1 MIKKTITY
9 VDFNGTKRTETFCF
23 HLSQAETIEFECSES
38 GGITKLI
45 EKIIA
50 TQDNV
55 KLVDIFKDL
64 IRRSYGEISPD
75 GRRFCKTDDKG
86 RPLFQQFEETEAYS
100 ILFME
105 LATDDKKAA
114 EFIKGII
121 PEIKVDTPVAPAA
134 APTIEMTSATK

>member
-1 MIKKTITY
+1 MIKKAITY
-9 VDFNGTKRTETFCF
+9 TDFNGTTRTETFCF
-23 HLSQAETIEFECSES
+23 HLSQAETVEFECSES

-75 GRRFCKTDDKG
+75 GRRFCKTDDNG

-121 PEIKVDTPVAPAA
+121 PEIKVDTPAAPAT
-134 APTIEMTSATK
+134 APAIEMTSATK

>member
-9 VDFNGTKRTETFCF
+9 TDFNGTTRTETFCF

-121 PEIKVDTPVAPAA
+121 PEIKVDTPAASTAAPAI
-134 APTIEMTSATK
+134 TMTSATE

>member
-9 VDFNGTKRTETFCF
+9 TDFNGTARTETFCF

-38 GGITKLI
+38 GGITELI
-45 EKIIA
+45 GNIIA
-50 TQDNV
+50 TQDDV

-121 PEIKVDTPVAPAA
+121 PEIKVDTPAAPAA

>member
-1 MIKKTITY
+1 MIKRTITY
-9 VDFNGTKRTETFCF
+9 VDFNGTTRTETFCF

-121 PEIKVDTPVAPAA
+121 PEIKVDTPAAPAA
-134 APTIEMTSATK
+134 APAIEMTSAAK

>member
-121 PEIKVDTPVAPAA
+121 PEIKVDTPAAPAA

>member
-9 VDFNGTKRTETFCF
+9 TDFNGTTRTETFCF

-121 PEIKVDTPVAPAA
+121 PEIKVDTPAASTSAPA
-134 APTIEMTSATK
+134 IEMTSATK

>member
-9 VDFNGTKRTETFCF
+9 VDFNGTIRTETFCF

-121 PEIKVDTPVAPAA
+121 PEIKVDTPAASAA
-134 APTIEMTSATK
+134 APAIEMASATK

>member
-9 VDFNGTKRTETFCF
+9 TDFNGTTRTETFCF

-75 GRRFCKTDDKG
+75 GRRFCKTDDNG

-121 PEIKVDTPVAPAA
+121 PEIKVDTPAAPTA

>member
-9 VDFNGTKRTETFCF
+9 TDFNGTTRTETFCF

-121 PEIKVDTPVAPAA
+121 PEIKVDTPAVPAA

>member
-9 VDFNGTKRTETFCF
+9 TDFNGTTRTETFCF

-86 RPLFQQFEETEAYS
+86 HPLFQQFEETEAYS

-121 PEIKVDTPVAPAA
+121 PEIKVDTPAVPAA

>member
-9 VDFNGTKRTETFCF
+9 TDFNGTTRTETFCF

-121 PEIKVDTPVAPAA
+121 PEIKVDTPAASTIKPAI
-134 APTIEMTSATK
+134 TMTSATE

>member
-9 VDFNGTKRTETFCF
+9 TDFNGTTRTETFCF

-121 PEIKVDTPVAPAA
+121 PEIKADTPAA

>member
-1 MIKKTITY
+1 MIKRTITY
-9 VDFNGTKRTETFCF
+9 KDFNGTTRTETFCF

-55 KLVDIFKDL
+55 KLIDIFKDL
-64 IRRSYGEISPD
+64 VRRSYGEISPD
-75 GRRFCKTDDKG
+75 GRRFCKTDDNG
-86 RPLFQQFEETEAYS
+86 RPLFTQFEETEAYS

-121 PEIKVDTPVAPAA
+121 PEIKADTPTAPAT
-134 APTIEMTSATK
+134 APAIEMTSVTK

>member
-9 VDFNGTKRTETFCF
+9 TDFNGTTRTETFCF

-121 PEIKVDTPVAPAA
+121 PEIKVDTPAAPAA
-134 APTIEMTSATK
+134 TPTIEMTSATK

>member
-9 VDFNGTKRTETFCF
+9 TDFNGTTRTETFCF

-121 PEIKVDTPVAPAA
+121 PEIKVDTPTASTSAPA
-134 APTIEMTSATK
+134 IEMTSATK

>member
-1 MIKKTITY
+1 MVKKTITY
-9 VDFNGTKRTETFCF
+9 TDFNGNKRTETFCF
-23 HLSQAETIEFECSES
+23 HMSQAETIEFECSES

-45 EKIIA
+45 QKILA

-55 KLVDIFKDL
+55 KLIDIFKDL

-75 GRRFCKTDDKG
+75 GRRFCKTDENG
-86 RPLFQQFEETEAYS
+86 HPLFKQFEETEAYS

-105 LATDDKKAA
+105 LASNEKEAA

-121 PEIKVDTPVAPAA
+121 PDLSSDASPAPASK
-134 APTIEMTSATK
+134 PTIEMSSATN

>member
-121 PEIKVDTPVAPAA
+121 PEIKVDTPAASAA
-134 APTIEMTSATK
+134 APAIEMTSATK

>member
-1 MIKKTITY
+1 M
-9 VDFNGTKRTETFCF
+9 
-23 HLSQAETIEFECSES
+23 
-38 GGITKLI
+38 
-45 EKIIA
+45 
-50 TQDNV
+50 

-121 PEIKVDTPVAPAA
+121 PEIKVDTPAASTVAPA
-134 APTIEMTSATK
+134 IEMTSATK

>member
-1 MIKKTITY
+1 MIKRTITY
-9 VDFNGTKRTETFCF
+9 VDFNGTTRTETFCF

-105 LATDDKKAA
+105 LATDTDAA
-114 EFIKGII
+114 SKFVNGI
-121 PEIKVDTPVAPAA
+121 VPVADNNTNRPAITA
-134 APTIEMTSATK
+134 NN

>member
-1 MIKKTITY
+1 MIKRTITY
-9 VDFNGTKRTETFCF
+9 TDFNGVSRTETFCF
-23 HLSQAETIEFECSES
+23 HLSQAETVEFECSES

-75 GRRFCKTDDKG
+75 GRRFCKKDENG
-86 RPLFQQFEETEAYS
+86 RPLFDSFEETEAYS

-105 LATDDKKAA
+105 LASDDKVAT
-114 EFIKGII
+114 EFLRGII
-121 PEIKVDTPVAPAA
+121 PNIEAPADA
-134 APTIEMTSATK
+134 KATAPAIQVTSAT

>member
-9 VDFNGTKRTETFCF
+9 TDFNGTTRTETFCF

-75 GRRFCKTDDKG
+75 GRRFCKTDDNG

-121 PEIKVDTPVAPAA
+121 PEIKVDTPAASAA
-134 APTIEMTSATK
+134 APAIEMTSATK

>member
-1 MIKKTITY
+1 MIKRTITY
-9 VDFNGTKRTETFCF
+9 VDFNGTTRTETFCF

-50 TQDNV
+50 TQ
-55 KLVDIFKDL
+55 
-64 IRRSYGEISPD
+64 
-75 GRRFCKTDDKG
+75 
-86 RPLFQQFEETEAYS
+86 ETEAYS

-121 PEIKVDTPVAPAA
+121 PEIKVDTPAASTAAPA
-134 APTIEMTSATK
+134 IEMTSATK

>member
-9 VDFNGTKRTETFCF
+9 TDFNGTTRTETFCF

-75 GRRFCKTDDKG
+75 GRRFCKTDDNG

-121 PEIKVDTPVAPAA
+121 PEIKADTPAASTAKPAI
-134 APTIEMTSATK
+134 TMTSATE